1 VILPDIILTDIGGED
16 GGASIAA
23 ATEVVIREL
32 LSSIGAANLPS
43 LDQVR
48 QGVEDRA
55 REEAEKIED
64 QITEKVEEAL
74 GTSLDDLGNRLRNLR
89 N

>member
-1 VILPDIILTDIGGED
+1 
-16 GGASIAA
+16 
-23 ATEVVIREL
+23 L
-32 LSSIGAANLPS
+32 LGSIGEANLPS

-55 REEAEKIED
+55 REEVEKIED
-64 QITEKVEEAL
+64 QLAEKVEEAL
-74 GTSLDDLGNRLRNLR
+74 GTSVDALSNRLRNLR

>member
-1 VILPDIILTDIGGED
+1 MG
-16 GGASIAA
+16 
-23 ATEVVIREL
+23 
-32 LSSIGAANLPS
+32 LSRRSIGAANLPS